1 MWRRYRNARG
11 ARPGPEGYH
20 GLGIVG
26 NSTSTGRETVTE
38 RFVVLLAP
46 GLVLLLMVVV
56 VALRESRMLDWRG
69 E

>member
-26 NSTSTGRETVTE
+26 NGTSAGRETVTE
-38 RFVVLLAP
+38 RFVVVLSP
-46 GLVLLLMVVV
+46 GLVLLWLLV
-56 VALRESRMLDWRG
+56 VALKDS
-69 E
+69 